1 MLVGSLMMYDII
13 LFENF
18 RTRKREAGIFR
29 NLSFGDYFEKPA
41 FLVPENAVYL
51 DGRLKQRKKSTFS
64 VIVSGYLWTGTQVIP
79 RGDISRRMN
88 WFLHRVQFGI
98 NAA

>member
-1 MLVGSLMMYDII
+1 MYDMQGRII
-13 LFENF
+13 LSMYDVVLFENF

-29 NLSFGDYFEKPA
+29 NLNFGDYFLKTCVFSA
-41 FLVPENAVYL
+41 RKHRLL
-51 DGRLKQRKKSTFS
+51 GRWAK
-64 VIVSGYLWTGTQVIP
+64 TG
-79 RGDISRRMN
+79 RDISRRMN